1 MNDTPAPHPAEPVPP
16 TPPAA
21 PSADDKV
28 PLKTVLAVYGVG
40 TFSTTAHFMLMV
52 IIPIWAIETMG
63 IPEGLLLGFVLGCRP
78 LLSLFLSIHAGTMMD
93 RIGTR
98 KVLLFFGVLS
108 LATPFMYPALPFI
121 AALIVIQL
129 LSGLCDSIGW
139 MGAQTLVGQVLK
151 GRTSYA
157 ARMGA
162 VIRIGHIGGPPLVG
176 AAWDFA
182 GPWAAFG
189 LVGVC
194 GLCFLGSVLMLPQ
207 TQTDG
212 SDRAPSTIPPGTPA
226 DTPKPRPGFK
236 VRDFVPHPSDYI
248 ASFKLLAA
256 PAVAITVMIGMMVHV
271 GNNIQGTFFIV
282 WLREY
287 VGIPATLIG
296 FLISISS
303 VAAAAGS
310 LWAIPLRRHIR
321 PFWLLWLSVVS
332 ALVAISITPL
342 IGSTPVIGAVQG
354 SVGMFVQLSP
364 LIAAYIAFCVMACV
378 RATANGIHQP
388 LVITLML
395 RTVGPNDKGKAIG
408 LRGTMNRVTSMI
420 GPLAL
425 GALAGTIGLEYGF
438 YVIGIIACLMMGWLA
453 WMMMRHPEI
462 HVIGEGP
469 AQP

>member
-1 MNDTPAPHPAEPVPP
+1 MNDTPAPIPAEPAPAVPP
-16 TPPAA
+16 APP
-21 PSADDKV
+21 PTEDKV

-108 LATPFMYPALPFI
+108 LSTPFMYPALPFI
-121 AALIVIQL
+121 GALIVIQL

-162 VIRIGHIGGPPLVG
+162 VIRVGHIGGPPLVG

-189 LVGVC
+189 LVGLC
-194 GLCFLGSVLMLPQ
+194 GLCFLASVLMLPQ

-212 SDRAPSTIPPGTPA
+212 SDRLPAGTKPGAVTE
-226 DTPKPRPGFK
+226 TPKPRAGFK
-236 VRDFVPHPSDYI
+236 ARDFIPHPSDYV

-271 GNNIQGTFFIV
+271 GNNIQSTFFIV

-287 VGIPATLIG
+287 VGIPATMIG

-310 LWAIPLRRHIR
+310 LWAIPLRRHFK
-321 PFWLLWLSVVS
+321 PFWMLWLSVVV
-332 ALVAISITPL
+332 ALVVISMTPL
-342 IGSTPVIGAVQG
+342 LGSAPVVNAVEG
-354 SVGMFVQLSP
+354 SLGRFVEISP
-364 LIAAYIAFCVMACV
+364 LIAAYVAFCVMACV
-378 RATANGIHQP
+378 RATANGVHQP

-425 GALAGTIGLEYGF
+425 GALAGMIGLEYGF
-438 YVIGIIACLMMGWLA
+438 YVIGVIACLMMVWLA
-453 WMMMRHPEI
+453 WMMIRHPEI
-462 HVIGEGP
+462 HDIADGP